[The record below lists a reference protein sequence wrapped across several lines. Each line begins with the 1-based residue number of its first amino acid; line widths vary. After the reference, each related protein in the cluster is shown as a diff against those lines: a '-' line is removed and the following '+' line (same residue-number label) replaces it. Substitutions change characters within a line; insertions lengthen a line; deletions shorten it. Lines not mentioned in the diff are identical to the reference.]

1 MDIQEEDR
9 ETLTA
14 RVRRGDL
21 FTGQGNCR
29 SRDVFAHVTSLWGVL
44 CLIALRDG
52 SQRYSELRRKTN
64 GVSEKMLTQTLR
76 RLEADG
82 FVHRTA
88 HPVTPPRVD
97 YALTALGQEVAAHVA
112 ALADWFELNL
122 PRIEQASTRAGP
134 PGPACKPGT
143 RVAD

>member
-1 MDIQEEDR
+1 MDIQQQDR

-21 FTGQGNCR
+21 FTGDGNCR

-52 SQRYSELRRKTN
+52 TQRYSALRRRTN
-64 GVSEKMLTQTLR
+64 GVSEKMLTQTLKQ
-76 RLEADG
+76 LEADG
-82 FVHRTA
+82 FVRRTA
-88 HPVTPPRVD
+88 YPVMPPRVEYD
-97 YALTALGQEVAAHVA
+97 LTELGHEVAAHVA

-122 PRIEQASTRAGP
+122 PRIERASAQAGA
-134 PGPACKPGT
+134 ACKPGA
-143 RVAD
+143 RAAD

>member
-1 MDIQEEDR
+1 MDIRKENR

-21 FTGQGNCR
+21 FAGEGNCR

-52 SQRYSELRRKTN
+52 TQRYSELRRKTN
-64 GVSEKMLTQTLR
+64 GVSEKMLTQTLKQ
-76 RLEADG
+76 LEADG
-82 FVHRTA
+82 FVRRTA
-88 HPVTPPRVD
+88 YPVMPPRVEYD
-97 YALTALGQEVAAHVA
+97 LTELGHEVAAHVA

-122 PRIEQASTRAGP
+122 PRIERASAQAGA
-134 PGPACKPGT
+134 ACKLGA
-143 RVAD
+143 RAAD

>member
-1 MDIQEEDR
+1 MDIQQQDR

-21 FTGQGNCR
+21 FTGDGNCR

-52 SQRYSELRRKTN
+52 TQRYSALRRRTN

-76 RLEADG
+76 QLEADG
-82 FVHRTA
+82 FVRRTA
-88 HPVTPPRVD
+88 YPVMPPRVEYD
-97 YALTALGQEVAAHVA
+97 LTELGHEVAAHVA

-122 PRIEQASTRAGP
+122 PRIERASAQAGA
-134 PGPACKPGT
+134 ACKPGA